1 MFPAVVAILDLW
13 STQTYLDQQQR
24 IISVKFAVQW
34 LQVWIIFKCISHM
47 VLVVMQWQPSWISNK
62 RLSNDYLYTDLI
74 KF

>member
-24 IISVKFAVQW
+24 SISVKFAVQW

-47 VLVVMQWQPSWISNK
+47 VLC
-62 RLSNDYLYTDLI
+62 LSCHAVAAILD
-74 KF
+74 FE